1 MKFSFTK
8 NDTTTYWDE
17 VGLIIITLVSLAIGI
32 LLIVFRPS
40 FWIIPESISVGFG
53 VVALMLAFMYTPC
66 IIYRLFHN
74 DEAKKKK

>member
-17 VGLIIITLVSLAIGI
+17 VGLILITLISLAIGI

-40 FWIIPESISVGFG
+40 FWIISESISVGFG
-53 VVALMLAFMYTPC
+53 VMALMLAFMYTPC

-74 DEAKKKK
+74 DDMKKQ